1 MSKNYEA
8 MMKLIDALK
17 RLPDTK
23 GVVVVLSGGM
33 DSTIAMRLCVEKYG
47 AENVRALTFD
57 YGQKQKIEIQRAK
70 ISTYRYGVKHRVF
83 DLSVLGDIS
92 KGFSA
97 NVDSDIKMPT
107 IKEVL
112 GDPRPKT
119 YVPNRN
125 MILMSVASAF
135 AEVEGLD
142 TVIMG
147 LQIHDEYGYHDTTAR
162 FVNKIND
169 VLSENRIIKIKVIAP
184 FASLSKVDELRILK
198 ELEGNLSLTQYTLT
212 CYNPNDEGESCGK
225 CPSCSER
232 IANFMMMGEKDP
244 ISYSVDIPWRQM
256 ENV

>member
-1 MSKNYEA
+1 
-8 MMKLIDALK
+8 MKLQDALNA
-17 RLPDTK
+17 LPDTK
-23 GVVVVLSGGM
+23 GVVVVQSGGM

-47 AENVRALTFD
+47 TDNVRSLSFY
-57 YGQKQKIEIQRAK
+57 YGQRQTHELTMAQK
-70 ISTYRYGVKHRVF
+70 STGLFGVKHKIF
-83 DLSVLGDIS
+83 DLSVLGEIS

-97 NVDSDIKMPT
+97 NVDSDMSMPSIKD
-107 IKEVL
+107 VL

-125 MILMSVASAF
+125 MILMSVAAAF

-162 FVNKIND
+162 FVNKVND

-184 FASLSKVDELRILK
+184 FAALSKLDELLILK
-198 ELEGNLSLTQYTLT
+198 ELDGDVSLTQHTLT
-212 CYNPNDEGESCGK
+212 CYNPNDKGESCGR

-232 IANFMMMGEKDP
+232 IANFMMLGEKDP
-244 ISYSVDIPWRQM
+244 IPYSVDIPWR
-256 ENV
+256 